1 MKPDPEKLGSYTRT
15 LRLGSG
21 PHAEVWRAHGPRGP
35 VALKVATTEAG
46 RQMLRHEAAI
56 LDPMRHPCVVRLE
69 ARDLDG
75 AWVALEL
82 VEGGPIDTW
91 ARARSPRDVA
101 SVLSKVAEGL
111 AFLHAHHVVHGDL
124 KPSNV
129 LVDDHGLPRIID
141 LGLATV
147 QREGDAPAAPDGF
160 RGTLGFAAP
169 ELLQGLPP
177 SPRTDIYALGALA
190 YQVVTGALP
199 FPGADP
205 AALAV
210 LPLQA
215 LPLPPSALVP
225 DLPQQL
231 GELVLRMMT
240 RSAVHRP
247 ADAGVVAA
255 ALRSCGEGIAGPVV
269 LGMFRERDSLRRMV
283 VQAADG
289 RPVVA
294 VVHGA
299 AGSGRA
305 TLIREATE
313 AARREGMQL
322 VRHQP
327 GVDPGQAVDTIVGE
341 AQRRPTVVVM
351 DASHDGVPQLA
362 ARLFARRVP
371 GLILVRAPRPI
382 GPLLTL
388 GARHL
393 SPSPLSV
400 EETELYLLHLG
411 HDPATAVELHQVSGG
426 RPGALKTLLGRQ
438 AMPSDISDRE
448 RDVLL
453 SASRGP
459 ALVVDLARRLGVGEH
474 DLLDLLEPLLDRGLL
489 AESADGTAVERT
501 S

>member
-1 MKPDPEKLGSYTRT
+1 MDGKPDKVASYTRT
-15 LRLGSG
+15 LRLGAG
-21 PHAEVWRAHGPRGP
+21 PHAEVWRAQGPRGP
-35 VALKVATTEAG
+35 VALKIATSAAG

-56 LDPMRHPCVVRLE
+56 LDPLRHPGVVRLE

-75 AWVALEL
+75 AWMAVEL
-82 VEGGPIDTW
+82 VEGGPIDAW
-91 ARARSPRDVA
+91 ARARSHRDVA
-101 SVLSKVAEGL
+101 LALSRVAEGL
-111 AFLHAHHVVHGDL
+111 AFLHAHQVVHGDL

-129 LVDDHGLPRIID
+129 LVDDHDQPRIID
-141 LGLATV
+141 LGLAAI
-147 QREGDAPAAPDGF
+147 RRDAEDPPARDGF

-177 SPRTDIYALGALA
+177 TPRTDIYALGALA
-190 YQVVTGALP
+190 YRLVTGTTP
-199 FPGADP
+199 FPTSDP

-210 LPLQA
+210 LPLQT

-240 RSAVHRP
+240 RAAPQRP

-255 ALRSCGEGIAGPVV
+255 ALRSCVEGTAGPVV
-269 LGMFRERDSLRRMV
+269 LGMLRDRDSLRRMV
-283 VQAADG
+283 VQASEG
-289 RPVVA
+289 RPVLA
-294 VVHGA
+294 VLHGA
-299 AGSGRA
+299 PGSGRS

-327 GVDPGQAVDTIVGE
+327 GQDTAQALEGIVAE
-341 AQRRPTVVVM
+341 ARRRPTVVVM
-351 DASHDGVPQLA
+351 DATHDGVPQLA
-362 ARLFARRVP
+362 ARLFSRRVP

-382 GPLLTL
+382 GALLTL

-400 EETELYLLHLG
+400 EETELLLLHLG
-411 HDPATAVELHQVSGG
+411 HDPATAAELHLVSGG

-438 AMPSDISDRE
+438 AMPADISDRE
-448 RDVLL
+448 REILL
-453 SASRGP
+453 FASRGP
-459 ALVVDLARRLGVGEH
+459 VPVVDIARRLDLGEH
-474 DLLDLLEPLLDRGLL
+474 DLLDLLDPLLDRGLL
-489 AESADGTAVERT
+489 AESADGATVERT